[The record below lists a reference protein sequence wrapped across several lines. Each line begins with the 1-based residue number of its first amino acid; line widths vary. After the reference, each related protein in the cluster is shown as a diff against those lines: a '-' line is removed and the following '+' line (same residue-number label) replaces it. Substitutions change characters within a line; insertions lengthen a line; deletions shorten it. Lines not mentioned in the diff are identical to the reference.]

1 LGVIALVLK
10 TQLACIATT
19 LCASTL
25 AWLLLK
31 EENQIAWF
39 HQRATQQFVAG
50 ERGIAPF
57 SSCFVRRGLNAD
69 RPRHLNSIVG
79 RRSLSF

>member
-39 HQRATQQFVAG
+39 HQRATQQLVGPERRERVSHRAWCG
-50 ERGIAPF
+50 EG
-57 SSCFVRRGLNAD
+57 CVDTRR
-69 RPRHLNSIVG
+69 PVNSAVG
-79 RRSLSF
+79 SLRNSL